1 MVDNTGQGD
10 NDLISTDQLATLN
23 GTATVADGTGRLPKV
38 QRAKV
43 GYGVDGDYRGVST
56 GYPLPVAVS
65 GQQPTVISDTLTS
78 ATDSVTTGVSG
89 YGQCSVVVA
98 GTYAGVT
105 VTFEM
110 SVSGGTIWFP
120 VQVARE
126 SDGAVMTVDILPANG
141 TVAYLADLPGGV
153 TDIRVRATA
162 WTSGTATVYLAP
174 SGQVAMPVVSIGNQ
188 NAGTGTTTSVT
199 GTTTANTTL
208 SAVNAGRR
216 GVSVYND
223 SSSSLFI
230 LAGTGTESAT
240 VFTYKAPAGGY
251 WETPFGFTGRIAGH
265 WVTANGAARVT
276 EFTQ

>member
-1 MVDNTGQGD
+1 MAENTTQTGNATIAAD
-10 NDLISTDQLATLN
+10 DVTTLN
-23 GTATVADGTGRLPKV
+23 GAASAGVLVQRMKPTYGDDGTAR
-38 QRAKV
+38 
-43 GYGVDGDYRGVST
+43 DVSAAF
-56 GYPLPVAVS
+56 PLPVAVS

-78 ATDSVTTGVSG
+78 ATDSVTTGVSS
-89 YGQCSVVVA
+89 YGQCSIVVA

-110 SVSGGTIWFP
+110 SVNGGTIWFP

-126 SDGAVMTVDILPANG
+126 NDGAVLTTDTLTANA

-174 SGQVAMPVVSIGNQ
+174 SGQVAMPVVSVGNQ
-188 NAGTGTTTSVT
+188 NAGNGTTTSVT
-199 GTTTANTTL
+199 STVTANTTL
-208 SAVNAGRR
+208 VAANVGRR
-216 GVSVYND
+216 GVSVFND
-223 SSSSLFI
+223 SSSSMFI
-230 LAGTGTESAT
+230 LAGAGTEST
-240 VFTYKAPAGGY
+240 TLFTYKASAGGY
-251 WETPFGFTGRIAGH
+251 WETPFGFTGRLSGH